1 MSGCC
6 EVLHAG
12 EDFGEGAPVFS
23 WSGQVG
29 RGRGRQKGQTGSSIK
44 SQEGKLHGWLSGPAT
59 RPWGSQQRESH
70 TPGALMHREAWKPHQ
85 GAQELFQLEAGFF
98 PALWI
103 SLECSS
109 AGDLPCPC
117 LAVHGP
123 EIWTS
128 LKIWVTNAK
137 TSISSLEPAEL
148 KTWYPPLLDT
158 PLRQPQPSTFWE

>member
-1 MSGCC
+1 
-6 EVLHAG
+6 
-12 EDFGEGAPVFS
+12 
-23 WSGQVG
+23 
-29 RGRGRQKGQTGSSIK
+29 
-44 SQEGKLHGWLSGPAT
+44 
-59 RPWGSQQRESH
+59 
-70 TPGALMHREAWKPHQ
+70 MHREAWKPHQ
-85 GAQELFQLEAGFF
+85 GVQELFQLEAGFL

-123 EIWTS
+123 EIWTT
-128 LKIWVTNAK
+128 LKIWVTDAQ

-158 PLRQPQPSTFWE
+158 SLGQPQPSTF